1 MLLESIRSVFT
12 FQWHL
17 LLSGSLST
25 PFNSLVLYTLCI
37 PLSTL
42 NTFHAFL
49 CQIIKM
55 IQYSIVACNYIGFE
69 LSQIFRPRLPILGK
83 QRSTT
88 PLPVRSPDQGKSRQA
103 QDGKEA

>member
-1 MLLESIRSVFT
+1 
-12 FQWHL
+12 
-17 LLSGSLST
+17 
-25 PFNSLVLYTLCI
+25 
-37 PLSTL
+37 
-42 NTFHAFL
+42 
-49 CQIIKM
+49 M